1 MASRDFNPLDV
12 FLQLETDILRS
23 AEGALRA
30 VRFQPSVDMYE
41 TDTALV
47 VKVELAGIRADKL
60 NVTLSSDDR
69 LLTIAGERVEP
80 LEERRNRIRCY
91 HLEIFFGAFEREIVL
106 PGNLRFEREHISA
119 NYRDGFLILTLPK
132 RYEEPVGKRT
142 IEINAE

>member
-41 TDTALV
+41 TETALV

-60 NVTLSSDDR
+60 NITLSADDR
-69 LLTIAGERVEP
+69 VLTIAGERLEP
-80 LEERRNRIRCY
+80 AEERRHRIRCY
-91 HLEIFFGAFEREIVL
+91 HLEIFFGTFERDIVL
-106 PGNLRFEREHISA
+106 PSNLRFDRENISA
-119 NYRDGFLILTLPK
+119 NYRDGFLVLSLPK
-132 RYEEPVGKRT
+132 RAENPAGKRV
-142 IEINAE
+142 IEVSAE